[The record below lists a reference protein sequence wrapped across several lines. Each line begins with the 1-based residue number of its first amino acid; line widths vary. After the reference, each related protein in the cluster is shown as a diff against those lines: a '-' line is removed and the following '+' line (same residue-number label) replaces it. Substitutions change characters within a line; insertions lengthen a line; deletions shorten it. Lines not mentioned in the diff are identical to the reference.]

1 MTIDP
6 LEAVIAWLRTSL
18 TTVDGRVAG
27 KHRYGGGWTESQTGV
42 SVHLDGGTPD
52 IHAAVAVMRIEVR
65 VYADDQ
71 PKIVEVWRE
80 LIRLSRETRRF
91 AVNTSLGTAL
101 IHYFLPETML
111 SLLYDDVLRMDLGE
125 VFFECMVA
133 EDAVSE

>member
-6 LEAVIAWLRTSL
+6 LEAVIAWLSTAL
-18 TTVDGRVAG
+18 TIVEGRVAG
-27 KHRYGGGWTESQTGV
+27 KHRYGSGWTKSQTGV

-52 IHAAVAVMRIEVR
+52 IHAAAAKMRIEVR

-71 PKIVEVWRE
+71 PKVVAVWRE
-80 LIRLSRETRRF
+80 LIRLSRDTKRF

-111 SLLYDDVLRMDLGE
+111 SLLYEDVLRMDLGE
-125 VFFECMVA
+125 MFFECLVA